1 MPLTII
7 EQYLEE
13 DLGEMEMLHILTRI
27 IYSALKNELQMLP
40 KTPET
45 FSRVNIFLSA
55 QTPTTKKQCC
65 GYLRRIK
72 AYFLIK
78 DKSHL

>member
-1 MPLTII
+1 M
-7 EQYLEE
+7 
-13 DLGEMEMLHILTRI
+13 GMLHILIRI

-45 FSRVNIFLSA
+45 FSRVNMSFLSA

-65 GYLRRIK
+65 GYLRRLK
-72 AYFLIK
+72 AYFLIIK
-78 DKSHL
+78 DQSHF